1 MNEWSA
7 EEDSKVRDAIA
18 QHGYCQCRRRWKVM
32 LPHAAKS
39 QKDEKGCF
47 NIQFC
52 RLGVNDFIAPML
64 IQPAPTPKS
73 DQDPLTSDTQ
83 NQRDQTCKLPRATGT
98 IRIIPNLEIEPACHR
113 IPYYHTIITRGAYCD
128 VDILSLGRFFLI
140 TDSSIMSNIS
150 SKGIASSSDWD
161 SPAKHWY

>member
-83 NQRDQTCKLPRATGT
+83 NQRCFLICITYLKEAKM
-98 IRIIPNLEIEPACHR
+98 IIPNLEIEPACHR
-113 IPYYHTIITRGAYCD
+113 IPW
-128 VDILSLGRFFLI
+128 LSTLQI
-140 TDSSIMSNIS
+140 
-150 SKGIASSSDWD
+150 
-161 SPAKHWY
+161 